1 MEKDKKEKQK
11 KIFLLSLV
19 FIILLFGTF
28 VIAAI
33 KFVNSDN
40 NKGEISTKT
49 PITSTASISNEKVES
64 NTIKKDTIESSTIS
78 ISTESAKDNKEE
90 KVNESDKEDKKTVE
104 QNTNESKEEVNT
116 ENENSQQSNSK
127 KDTSLNNSGNVSNNN
142 SSSNGS
148 SNNNSSSEKNNN
160 EEIKKEENKEEENK
174 EEEKP
179 KFIVNINIKMVDNTI
194 FSSQIVLEN
203 EVTAFEALK
212 YYCENNSIQIGYTGS
227 GQFIYVS
234 SINGIKEKSEGPS
247 SGWMYKV
254 NGTFPNVSA
263 GKYKLSSNDTLEWV
277 FTKDGGKDV
286 GQR

>member
-90 KVNESDKEDKKTVE
+90 EVNESDKEDKKTVE

-160 EEIKKEENKEEENK
+160 EEIKKEENKEEE
-174 EEEKP
+174 KP
-179 KFIVNINIKMVDNTI
+179 KFIVNINIKMVDDTI

>member
-160 EEIKKEENKEEENK
+160 EEIKKEENKEEE
-174 EEEKP
+174 KP
-179 KFIVNINIKMVDNTI
+179 KFIVNININMVDNTI

-203 EVTAFEALK
+203 EVTAFEAFK

>member
-1 MEKDKKEKQK
+1 MERDKKEKQK

-160 EEIKKEENKEEENK
+160 EEIKKEENKEEE
-174 EEEKP
+174 KP

>member
-160 EEIKKEENKEEENK
+160 EEIKKEENKEEE
-174 EEEKP
+174 KP
-179 KFIVNINIKMVDNTI
+179 KFIVNININMVDNTM

>member
-142 SSSNGS
+142 FSSNGS

-160 EEIKKEENKEEENK
+160 EEIKKEENK

>member
-148 SNNNSSSEKNNN
+148 SNNNSSSETNNN
-160 EEIKKEENKEEENK
+160 EEIKKEENK

-179 KFIVNINIKMVDNTI
+179 KFIVNININMVDNTI

>member
-40 NKGEISTKT
+40 NNGEISTKT

-116 ENENSQQSNSK
+116 ENENSQQSNSQ

-148 SNNNSSSEKNNN
+148 SNNNSSSEKNNI
-160 EEIKKEENKEEENK
+160 EEIKKEENK

>member
-160 EEIKKEENKEEENK
+160 EEIKKEENKEEE
-174 EEEKP
+174 KP

-194 FSSQIVLEN
+194 FSSQIVLKN

>member
-78 ISTESAKDNKEE
+78 VSTESAKDNKEE
-90 KVNESDKEDKKTVE
+90 KVNKSDKEDKKTVE
-104 QNTNESKEEVNT
+104 ENTNESKKEVNT

-127 KDTSLNNSGNVSNNN
+127 KDTSINNSGNVSNNN
-142 SSSNGS
+142 S

-160 EEIKKEENKEEENK
+160 EEIKKEENKEEE
-174 EEEKP
+174 KP
-179 KFIVNINIKMVDNTI
+179 KFIVNINIKMVDDTI

-227 GQFIYVS
+227 GQFVYVS

-254 NGTFPNVSA
+254 NGTFPDVSA

>member
-49 PITSTASISNEKVES
+49 PITSNASISNEKVES

-160 EEIKKEENKEEENK
+160 EEIKKEENKEEE
-174 EEEKP
+174 KP
-179 KFIVNINIKMVDNTI
+179 KFIVNINIKMVDDTI

>member
-40 NKGEISTKT
+40 NKGKISTKT
-49 PITSTASISNEKVES
+49 PNTSTASISNEKVES
-64 NTIKKDTIESSTIS
+64 NTIKKDTIESSTIGV
-78 ISTESAKDNKEE
+78 STESAKDNKEE

-104 QNTNESKEEVNT
+104 ENTNESKEEVNT
-116 ENENSQQSNSK
+116 ANENSQQSNSK
-127 KDTSLNNSGNVSNNN
+127 KDTSINNSGNVSNNN
-142 SSSNGS
+142 S

-160 EEIKKEENKEEENK
+160 EEIKKEENKEEE
-174 EEEKP
+174 KP
-179 KFIVNINIKMVDNTI
+179 KFIVNINIKMVDDTI
-194 FSSQIVLEN
+194 FSSQIVLEK

-227 GQFIYVS
+227 GQFVYVS

-254 NGTFPNVSA
+254 NGTFPDVSA

>member
-160 EEIKKEENKEEENK
+160 EEIKKEEYKED
-174 EEEKP
+174 EKP
-179 KFIVNINIKMVDNTI
+179 KFIVNININMVDNTI

>member
-160 EEIKKEENKEEENK
+160 EEIKKEENKEEE
-174 EEEKP
+174 KP
-179 KFIVNINIKMVDNTI
+179 KFIVNINIKMVDDTI

>member
-78 ISTESAKDNKEE
+78 VSTESAKDNKEE
-90 KVNESDKEDKKTVE
+90 KVNKSDKEDKKTVE
-104 QNTNESKEEVNT
+104 ENTNESKKEVNT

-127 KDTSLNNSGNVSNNN
+127 KDTSINNSSNVSNNN
-142 SSSNGS
+142 S

-160 EEIKKEENKEEENK
+160 EEIKKEENKEEE
-174 EEEKP
+174 KP
-179 KFIVNINIKMVDNTI
+179 KFIVNINIKMVDDTI

-227 GQFIYVS
+227 GQFVYVS

-254 NGTFPNVSA
+254 NGTFPDVSA

>member
-90 KVNESDKEDKKTVE
+90 VNESDKEDKKTVE

-160 EEIKKEENKEEENK
+160 EEIKKEENKEEE
-174 EEEKP
+174 KP
-179 KFIVNINIKMVDNTI
+179 KFIVNINIKMVDDTI

>member
-33 KFVNSDN
+33 KFVNPDN

-160 EEIKKEENKEEENK
+160 EEIKKEENKEEE
-174 EEEKP
+174 KP
-179 KFIVNINIKMVDNTI
+179 KFIVNINIKMIDDTI

>member
-160 EEIKKEENKEEENK
+160 EEIKKEENKEEE
-174 EEEKP
+174 KP

>member
-11 KIFLLSLV
+11 KVFLLSLV

-28 VIAAI
+28 VTVAV

-40 NKGEISTKT
+40 NKDKISTKT
-49 PITSTASISNEKVES
+49 PIISTASISKEKVES
-64 NTIKKDTIESSTIS
+64 NIIESDTIESSTIS

-90 KVNESDKEDKKTVE
+90 VTKSDEEDKKIVE
-104 QNTNESKEEVNT
+104 QNTNEGKEEVNT
-116 ENENSQQSNSK
+116 EKKNSQQSTSK
-127 KDTSLNNSGNVSNNN
+127 EDTSLNNSSNVSNNN
-142 SSSNGS
+142 SSNNGS
-148 SNNNSSSEKNNN
+148 SNNNSSNEKNNN
-160 EEIKKEENKEEENK
+160 EEIKKDEEDR

-194 FSSQIVLEN
+194 LSSQIALDN
-203 EVTAFEALK
+203 EVNAFEALK
-212 YYCENNSIQIGYTGS
+212 YYCESNSIQLGYTGS
-227 GQFIYVS
+227 GKLAYVN

-254 NGTFPNVSA
+254 NGVFPNISA
-263 GKYKLSSNDTLEWV
+263 GRYDLSSNDTLEWV

-286 GQR
+286 GER

>member
-19 FIILLFGTF
+19 FIILLLGTF

-160 EEIKKEENKEEENK
+160 EEIKKEENKEEE
-174 EEEKP
+174 KP
-179 KFIVNINIKMVDNTI
+179 KFIVNININMVDNTI

>member
-11 KIFLLSLV
+11 KVFLLSLV

-28 VIAAI
+28 VTVAV

-40 NKGEISTKT
+40 DKDKISTKT
-49 PITSTASISNEKVES
+49 PITSTASISKEKVES
-64 NTIKKDTIESSTIS
+64 NTIESDTIESSTIS

-90 KVNESDKEDKKTVE
+90 VTKSDEEDKKIVE
-104 QNTNESKEEVNT
+104 QNTNEGKEEVNT
-116 ENENSQQSNSK
+116 EEKISQQSISK
-127 KDTSLNNSGNVSNNN
+127 EDTSLNNSSNVSNNN
-142 SSSNGS
+142 SSNNDS

-160 EEIKKEENKEEENK
+160 EETKKGEENK

-179 KFIVNINIKMVDNTI
+179 KFIVNINIKIVDNTI
-194 FSSQIVLEN
+194 LSSQIVLDN
-203 EVTAFEALK
+203 EVNAFQALK
-212 YYCENNSIQIGYTGS
+212 YYCESNSIQLGYTGS
-227 GQFIYVS
+227 GKLAYVN

-254 NGTFPNVSA
+254 NGVFPNISA
-263 GKYKLSSNDTLEWV
+263 GRYDLSSNDTLEWV

-286 GQR
+286 GER

>member
-49 PITSTASISNEKVES
+49 PITSTASISNKKVES

-160 EEIKKEENKEEENK
+160 EEIKKEENK

>member
-49 PITSTASISNEKVES
+49 PITSTASISKEKVES
-64 NTIKKDTIESSTIS
+64 NTIESDTIESSTIS

-90 KVNESDKEDKKTVE
+90 VNESDKEDKKTVE

-160 EEIKKEENKEEENK
+160 EEIKKEENKEEE
-174 EEEKP
+174 KP
-179 KFIVNINIKMVDNTI
+179 KFIVNINIKMVDDTI

>member
-28 VIAAI
+28 VIATI

-49 PITSTASISNEKVES
+49 PITSTASISNKKVES

-160 EEIKKEENKEEENK
+160 EEIKKEENKEEE
-174 EEEKP
+174 KP

-227 GQFIYVS
+227 AQFIYVS

>member
-78 ISTESAKDNKEE
+78 ISTESEKDNKEE

-160 EEIKKEENKEEENK
+160 EEIKKEENK

>member
-11 KIFLLSLV
+11 KVFLLSLV

-28 VIAAI
+28 VTAAV

-40 NKGEISTKT
+40 DKDKISTKT
-49 PITSTASISNEKVES
+49 PMTSTASISKEKVES
-64 NTIKKDTIESSTIS
+64 NTIESDTIESSTIS

-90 KVNESDKEDKKTVE
+90 VTKSDKEDKKTVE
-104 QNTNESKEEVNT
+104 QNTNEVKEEVNT
-116 ENENSQQSNSK
+116 EKQISQQSTSK
-127 KDTSLNNSGNVSNNN
+127 EDTSLNNSSNVSNNN
-142 SSSNGS
+142 SQNNGS
-148 SNNNSSSEKNNN
+148 LNNNSSSEKNNN
-160 EEIKKEENKEEENK
+160 EETKKDEENK

-179 KFIVNINIKMVDNTI
+179 KFIVNINIKMVDDII
-194 FSSQIVLEN
+194 FSSQIVLNN
-203 EVTAFEALK
+203 EVNAFDALK
-212 YYCENNSIQIGYTGS
+212 YYCESNSIQLGYTSS
-227 GQFIYVS
+227 GKLAYVN

-254 NGTFPNVSA
+254 NGVFPNISA
-263 GKYKLSSNDTLEWV
+263 GRYNLSSNDTLEWV

>member
-116 ENENSQQSNSK
+116 ENENSQQSNSQ

-160 EEIKKEENKEEENK
+160 EEIKKEENKEEE
-174 EEEKP
+174 KP
-179 KFIVNINIKMVDNTI
+179 KFIVNINIKMVDDTI

>member
-33 KFVNSDN
+33 KFVNPDN

-148 SNNNSSSEKNNN
+148 SNNNSSSKKNNN
-160 EEIKKEENKEEENK
+160 EEIKKEENK

-179 KFIVNINIKMVDNTI
+179 KFIVNINIKMVDDTI

-203 EVTAFEALK
+203 EATAFEALK

>member
-49 PITSTASISNEKVES
+49 PITSTVSISNEKVES

-90 KVNESDKEDKKTVE
+90 EVNESDKEDKKTVE

-160 EEIKKEENKEEENK
+160 EEIKKEENKEEE
-174 EEEKP
+174 KP

-227 GQFIYVS
+227 AQFIYVS

>member
-160 EEIKKEENKEEENK
+160 EEIKKEENKEEE
-174 EEEKP
+174 KP
-179 KFIVNINIKMVDNTI
+179 KFIVNININMVDNTI